1 MLWLDLGN
9 KSTRLGLENHHV
21 FGFKYLFLLLQTQLD
36 NFPLVLLKKVF
47 VLFCFVFGATNMAA
61 NRPAGHL

>member
-47 VLFCFVFGATNMAA
+47 FLFCFWCHKHGC
-61 NRPAGHL
+61 